1 MKATRVTTTKYRFN
15 AKAGKFTPTEMTI
28 MVQDTVDV
36 PEALTPVPA
45 AKSAVR
51 AETED
56 ESTDDS

>member
-45 AKSAVR
+45 
-51 AETED
+51 ETED